1 MSCAKEL
8 DRKNRV
14 NIIAM
19 ILVLKKFLQHKK
31 LCPDKLTW
39 KFMVTPFF
47 ILFFIT
53 LFCYFNYNIAFFISL
68 FNFLFLGDMTFMF
81 YAQAIFA
88 LRQWQTR

>member
-39 KFMVTPFF
+39 KFMVTPF
-47 ILFFIT
+47 L
-53 LFCYFNYNIAFFISL
+53 L
-68 FNFLFLGDMTFMF
+68 LFL
-81 YAQAIFA
+81 
-88 LRQWQTR
+88 